1 MVSEVF
7 LNTECI
13 ANSHPNSTLVVLN
26 LIKVAMLW
34 LEVGNLR
41 LSIQGCLLYIY
52 RLNCCEVGFQKSSYN
67 LILFRNKCV
76 KYILNHLSVKR
87 LCSKCHLRIALTSTV
102 SKIRTSFITKNEMAY
117 ILLMYLNI
125 FDWILSA

>member
-13 ANSHPNSTLVVLN
+13 ANSHPNSTLMVLN

-41 LSIQGCLLYIY
+41 LSIQGRLFYILD
-52 RLNCCEVGFQKSSYN
+52 RLNYYGYVLQECSKD
-67 LILFRNKCV
+67 LILFE
-76 KYILNHLSVKR
+76 KYFVEYTFTWSKR
-87 LCSKCHLRIALTSTV
+87 EKV
-102 SKIRTSFITKNEMAY
+102 
-117 ILLMYLNI
+117 
-125 FDWILSA
+125 